1 MCPGFNG
8 DSQAMD
14 DLRKTTVINREL
26 HRLCVD
32 VAALQET
39 RLADDGT
46 LREQNFTFFWQG
58 KKAEELRIHGVGFA
72 VKNSLLSTLEP
83 PTGGSEQLLNLKM
96 FPRTGVVNLVCAYA
110 PTMCSTADEK
120 DQFYDAL
127 DSTVVAQRLQE
138 ALRTSLGRGRGD
150 ATTAGAKWE
159 QVRTALYQS
168 GLETLGKKEHC
179 NVG

>member
-1 MCPGFNG
+1 MRTMCPGFNG
-8 DSQAMD
+8 DPQAMD
-14 DLRKTTVINREL
+14 DLRKTAVIDREL

-46 LREQNFTFFWQG
+46 LREQNYTFFWQG

-83 PTGGSEQLLNLKM
+83 STGGTERLLNLKM
-96 FPRTGVVNLVCAYA
+96 FKRTGVVNLVCAYA
-110 PTMCSTADEK
+110 PTLCSTADKK

-127 DSTVVAQRLQE
+127 DSTIRSVPSKE
-138 ALRTSLGRGRGD
+138 ALFIMGD
-150 ATTAGAKWE
+150 FNARVGADWE
-159 QVRTALYQS
+159 AWPS
-168 GLETLGKKEHC
+168 IIGHHGIGKM
-179 NVG
+179 N